1 MKEHQ
6 ITMKAE
12 LEITSNIDMN
22 TRDLITGTHPST
34 TYMYTRDLITGTYP
48 LTTYMYTRDLITG
61 TYPST
66 TYPA

>member
-1 MKEHQ
+1 MALYIYIVFWMIDPLKKHQ

-22 TRDLITGTHPST
+22 TRDLITGTYPS
-34 TYMYTRDLITGTYP
+34 
-48 LTTYMYTRDLITG
+48 TTYMYTRDLITG

-66 TYPA
+66 TYMHT

>member
-12 LEITSNIDMN
+12 LEITIITSNIDMN
-22 TRDLITGTHPST
+22 TRDQI
-34 TYMYTRDLITGTYP
+34 IGTYP
-48 LTTYMYTRDLITG
+48 LTTYMHTRDLITG

-66 TYPA
+66 ICHAH

>member
-22 TRDLITGTHPST
+22 TRDLITGT
-34 TYMYTRDLITGTYP
+34 YP
-48 LTTYMYTRDLITG
+48 LTTYMYTRELITG

-66 TYPA
+66 TYMLLQGLT